1 MSRDRPVSGERA
13 GAGTA
18 GVTVTV
24 SIEVIV
30 LVLPIEG
37 YVEGEFVHTDQEVTI
52 VVAVQLG

>member
-1 MSRDRPVSGERA
+1 VVVDAWSVMSSVVVDA
-13 GAGTA
+13 A

-37 YVEGEFVHTDQEVTI
+37 HVEGELIHADQEVTV
-52 VVAVQLG
+52 VVAVQPG

>member
-1 MSRDRPVSGERA
+1 MSSVVVDA
-13 GAGTA
+13 A

-37 YVEGEFVHTDQEVTI
+37 HVEGELIHADQEVTV
-52 VVAVQLG
+52 VVAVQPG